1 MTKKSSTITSIN
13 LSFEDTKIAFA
24 SKDDFQLKKSYW
36 IFAAMNQNW
45 LVNLGT
51 FFIKLF
57 LFLHFPVK
65 KVIKSTIFAQ
75 FCGGETI
82 DGCESTIQELEKA
95 KIGTILDYSV
105 EGEESEK
112 SFQKTKDEILK
123 TIRKSAEN
131 PAIPFAVF
139 KLTGIFQS
147 ELLEKAQ
154 TETELEEDEQEL
166 FDHSKDLLTEICD
179 LAHQLKVRLFID
191 AEESW
196 IQTTID
202 RLTYEMM
209 AKYNQKTAII
219 YNTFQMYRHDMLAN
233 LEQAIAAA
241 EANKYYLGVKLVR
254 GAYLEKERQKA
265 HEDEYSEPLHVSKE
279 DTDRDYDLGVKLC
292 LSHVEIVHFCM
303 GTHNEASCLLLCNAM
318 NELQIPS
325 NHPNIYFAQLLGMSD
340 NISYNLAAS
349 GYNVAK
355 YVPYGPVDAV
365 MPYLFRRAEENSSIA
380 GQTSREFALL
390 QKEVNRRNNA

>member
-1 MTKKSSTITSIN
+1 MTKKSSTSSSQS

-24 SKDDFQLKKSYW
+24 SKDHFQLKKSYW

-57 LFLHFPVK
+57 LFLHFPIK
-65 KVIKSTIFAQ
+65 KIIKSTIFAQ

-112 SFQKTKDEILK
+112 SFQKTKEEILK
-123 TIRKSAEN
+123 TI
-131 PAIPFAVF
+131 AVF
-139 KLTGIFQS
+139 KLTGIFKA
-147 ELLEKAQ
+147 EYLEKAQ
-154 TETELEEDEQEL
+154 TEAEFTEEEQAL
-166 FDHSKDLLTEICD
+166 FNHSKAILIEICE
-179 LAHQLKVRLFID
+179 LAHALKVRLFID

-202 RLTYEMM
+202 VLTYEMM
-209 AKYNQKTAII
+209 ERFNQETAII

-233 LEQAIAAA
+233 LKEAIATAH
-241 EANKYYLGVKLVR
+241 EKKHFLGVKLVR

-265 HEDEYSEPLHVSKE
+265 HEDEYSEPLHVCKE
-279 DTDRDYDLGVKLC
+279 DTDRDYDLGVELC
-292 LSHVEIVHFCM
+292 LKNVDHVHFCM
-303 GTHNEASCLLLCNAM
+303 GTHNEASCLRLCDAM
-318 NELQIPS
+318 NALQIPS
-325 NHPNIYFAQLLGMSD
+325 NHPHIYFAQLLGMSD
-340 NISYNLAAS
+340 NISYNLASS

>member
-1 MTKKSSTITSIN
+1 MTKKTMTSTSSN

-24 SKDDFQLKKSYW
+24 SKNNFQLKKSYW
-36 IFAAMNQNW
+36 IFATMNQNW

-57 LFLHFPVK
+57 LFLHFPIK

-112 SFQKTKDEILK
+112 SFQKTKEEILK

-139 KLTGIFQS
+139 KVTGIFKA
-147 ELLEKAQ
+147 EFLEIAQ
-154 TETELEEDEQEL
+154 TEAGLSEEDQEN
-166 FDHSKDLLTEICD
+166 FDHSKELFGEICQLAYD
-179 LAHQLKVRLFID
+179 LNVRLFID

-233 LEQAIAAA
+233 LQEAIAAA
-241 EANKYYLGVKLVR
+241 KENNYLLGVKLVR

-265 HEDEYSEPLHVSKE
+265 HEEEYSEPLHVCKE
-279 DTDRDYDLGVKLC
+279 DTDKDYDLGVELC
-292 LSHVEIVHFCM
+292 LKHLDHVHFCM
-303 GTHNEASCLLLCNAM
+303 GTHNEASCLRLCYAM
-318 NELQIPS
+318 NALQIAQ
-325 NHPNIYFAQLLGMSD
+325 NHPHIYFAQLLGMSD

-355 YVPYGPVDAV
+355 YVPYGPVDTV

>member
-154 TETELEEDEQEL
+154 TESELSEEEQEL

-179 LAHQLKVRLFID
+179 LAYQLKVRLFID

-219 YNTFQMYRHDMLAN
+219 YNTFQMYRHDMLAK
-233 LEQAIAAA
+233 LRSAFGHR
-241 EANKYYLGVKLVR
+241 LGL
-254 GAYLEKERQKA
+254 
-265 HEDEYSEPLHVSKE
+265 
-279 DTDRDYDLGVKLC
+279 
-292 LSHVEIVHFCM
+292 
-303 GTHNEASCLLLCNAM
+303 
-318 NELQIPS
+318 
-325 NHPNIYFAQLLGMSD
+325 
-340 NISYNLAAS
+340 
-349 GYNVAK
+349 
-355 YVPYGPVDAV
+355 
-365 MPYLFRRAEENSSIA
+365 
-380 GQTSREFALL
+380 
-390 QKEVNRRNNA
+390 

>member
-1 MTKKSSTITSIN
+1 
-13 LSFEDTKIAFA
+13 
-24 SKDDFQLKKSYW
+24 
-36 IFAAMNQNW
+36 
-45 LVNLGT
+45 
-51 FFIKLF
+51 
-57 LFLHFPVK
+57 
-65 KVIKSTIFAQ
+65 
-75 FCGGETI
+75 
-82 DGCESTIQELEKA
+82 
-95 KIGTILDYSV
+95 
-105 EGEESEK
+105 
-112 SFQKTKDEILK
+112 
-123 TIRKSAEN
+123 
-131 PAIPFAVF
+131 
-139 KLTGIFQS
+139 
-147 ELLEKAQ
+147 
-154 TETELEEDEQEL
+154 
-166 FDHSKDLLTEICD
+166 
-179 LAHQLKVRLFID
+179 VRLFID

-209 AKYNQKTAII
+209 AKYNLKTAII

-233 LEQAIAAA
+233 LEVAIAAA
-241 EANKYYLGVKLVR
+241 KANKYYLGVKLVR

-292 LSHVEIVHFCM
+292 LAHLENVHFCM
-303 GTHNEASCLLLCNAM
+303 GTHNEASCLLLCDAM

>member
-1 MTKKSSTITSIN
+1 MI
-13 LSFEDTKIAFA
+13 SFDNTEIAFR
-24 SKDDFQLKKSYW
+24 SKNRQDLQRAYLLFQIIGAPSIVKIGKILTPL
-36 IFAAMNQNW
+36 ALRMR
-45 LVNLGT
+45 LP
-51 FFIKLF
+51 IKGL
-57 LFLHFPVK
+57 
-65 KVIKSTIFAQ
+65 IKSTIFKQ

-112 SFQKTKDEILK
+112 SFQKTKEEILK

-139 KLTGIFQS
+139 KVTGIFKA

-154 TETELEEDEQEL
+154 TEAELTEEEQEL
-166 FDHSKDLLTEICD
+166 FDHSKDLLMEICD
-179 LAHQLKVRLFID
+179 LAHALKVRLFID

-202 RLTYEMM
+202 QLTYEMM
-209 AKYNQKTAII
+209 AKYNQETAII

-233 LEQAIAAA
+233 LKEAIAAA
-241 EANKYYLGVKLVR
+241 EEKNYFLGVKLVR

-265 HEDEYSEPLHVSKE
+265 HEDEYSEPLHVCKE
-279 DTDRDYDLGVKLC
+279 DTDRDYDLGVELC
-292 LSHVEIVHFCM
+292 LKHVDRVHFCM
-303 GTHNEASCLLLCNAM
+303 GTHNESSCLRLCDAM
-318 NELQIPS
+318 NALQIPS

>member
-1 MTKKSSTITSIN
+1 MTKKTLTSTSSN

-24 SKDDFQLKKSYW
+24 SKNNFQLKKSYW
-36 IFAAMNQNW
+36 IFATMNQNW

-57 LFLHFPVK
+57 LFLHFPIK

-112 SFQKTKDEILK
+112 SFQKTKEEILK

-131 PAIPFAVF
+131 PSIPFAVF
-139 KLTGIFQS
+139 KVTGIFKA
-147 ELLEKAQ
+147 ELLEIAQ
-154 TETELEEDEQEL
+154 TEAGLSEEDQEN
-166 FDHSKDLLTEICD
+166 FDHSKEIFAEICQ
-179 LAHQLKVRLFID
+179 LAYELDVRLFID

-233 LEQAIAAA
+233 LQEAIEAA
-241 EANKYYLGVKLVR
+241 EENNYLLGVKLVR

-265 HEDEYSEPLHVSKE
+265 HEEEYSEPLHVCKE
-279 DTDRDYDLGVKLC
+279 DTDRDYDLGVELC
-292 LSHVEIVHFCM
+292 LKHLDKVHFCM
-303 GTHNEASCLLLCNAM
+303 GTHNEASCLRLCDAM
-318 NELQIPS
+318 NALQIAQ
-325 NHPNIYFAQLLGMSD
+325 NHPHIYFAQLLGMSD

-355 YVPYGPVDAV
+355 YVPYGPVDTV

-390 QKEVNRRNNA
+390 QKEVNRRINA